1 MHKRRKKKINWI
13 NFFYSSPWHYKCE
26 NALCKK
32 ELITKEVI
40 TPTSLEVCEL
50 FCDASSSLWPKPTG
64 HLSLNKY
71 MVQLDPDK
79 ILLVDLQNGT
89 QIRYLLEKN
98 IFLLKN
104 NVKNSGKL
112 AKNGGM
118 SMFIRC
124 MGYEEIN
131 NIKLTLDT
139 DESYNLTVIQRDEMV
154 SILIKFT

>member
-1 MHKRRKKKINWI
+1 M
-13 NFFYSSPWHYKCE
+13 
-26 NALCKK
+26 
-32 ELITKEVI
+32 
-40 TPTSLEVCEL
+40 EVCEL

-64 HLSLNKY
+64 HLSLSKY

-89 QIRYLLEKN
+89 QIKYLLEKN
-98 IFLLKN
+98 IFLLKS

-118 SMFIRC
+118 SMLIRC
-124 MGYEEIN
+124 TGYEEIN

-139 DESYNLTVIQRDEMV
+139 DESYTLTVIQIDEMV
-154 SILIKFT
+154 SILILT